1 MRSYPDLT
9 SILGLMAIFFAVF
22 FGISIEAHSISDLLI
37 FFWGKGV
44 WAAWFIVIGGTI
56 AATFTA
62 FTWGQFS
69 AVIKILTRSFF
80 STKKYNNLQLIE
92 NFTEYARRIRR
103 EGVRVME
110 QVIDEVEHPYMKR
123 GLRAVA
129 DGLDYEAVE
138 RILDAEL
145 AVIQERHAVGQKI
158 FDFGAMCAPSFG
170 LVGAVSGLIRTLIN
184 LEDPSKVGPGVAL
197 AFVST
202 FYGIL
207 LAYGLFTPIKNKLEM
222 KHSEEM
228 VTLLLIREGVLAL
241 TKGEPHIVVEEK
253 LKGYVTGKEREALE
267 RRAAV

>member
-1 MRSYPDLT
+1 MRSVPDPT
-9 SILGLMAIFFAVF
+9 SILGLMGIFFAVF
-22 FGISIEAHSISDLLI
+22 FGISIEAHSINDLLI

-56 AATFTA
+56 TATFTA

-69 AVIKILTRSFF
+69 EVLRIFRSFI

-92 NFTEYARRIRR
+92 SFTEYARRIRR
-103 EGVRVME
+103 EGVKVLE
-110 QVIDEVEHPYMKR
+110 QVIDEVEHPYMRR

-145 AVIQERHAVGQKI
+145 AVIQERHTIGQKI

-170 LVGAVSGLIRTLIN
+170 LVGAVSGLIRTLIH
-184 LEDPSKVGPGVAL
+184 LDDPSKVGPGVAL
-197 AFVST
+197 AFVAT

-207 LAYGLFTPIKNKLEM
+207 VAYGFFTPIKSKLEM
-222 KHSEEM
+222 KHAEEM
-228 VTLLLIREGVLAL
+228 ITLLLIREGVLAL
-241 TKGEPHIVVEEK
+241 AKGEPHIVVEEK

-267 RRAAV
+267 GRTAA